1 MESPLCSKSSSF
13 ADRIL
18 DMSDYLLGSTSV
30 SQQISNPVRQNTELL
45 KCSNTEVLRYSKV
58 PYSVEVCVKQC
69 ARSGTSI
76 GANVAEGQGVQSKA
90 DLVAKLSIA
99 YKEAKETEYWLERL
113 RNRKVLTV
121 EMFTSMNNDLQEILR
136 LLISSLNTLKNN
148 KN

>member
-18 DMSDYLLGSTSV
+18 DMSDFLLEPKEEW
-30 SQQISNPVRQNTELL
+30 SQTTVNGKTFD
-45 KCSNTEVLRYSKV
+45 KKV
-58 PYSVEVCVKQC
+58 KVYPKYSVEVCVKQC

-113 RNRKVLTV
+113 RNRKVLT
-121 EMFTSMNNDLQEILR
+121 EDMFTSINNDLQEILR
-136 LLISSLNTLKNN
+136 LLISSLNTLKNR
-148 KN
+148 KD